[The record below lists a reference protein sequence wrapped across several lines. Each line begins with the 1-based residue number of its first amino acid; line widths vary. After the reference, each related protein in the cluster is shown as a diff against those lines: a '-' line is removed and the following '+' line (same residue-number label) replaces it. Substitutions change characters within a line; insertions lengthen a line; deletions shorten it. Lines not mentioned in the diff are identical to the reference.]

1 MTDKKILTREQ
12 LFELFFQDVTVDMN
26 PAGIRQGRAMYEFW
40 RLRFMEVM
48 DGTNSAYRS
57 WNEAPRMWLKGYFK
71 EVN

>member
-1 MTDKKILTREQ
+1 MTNKKRLTKEQ

-26 PAGIRQGRAMYEFW
+26 PPGIHHGKAMYEFW
-40 RLRFMEVM
+40 RLRFIEVI
-48 DGTNSAYRS
+48 DGENSPYRS